1 MILWR
6 MRLEGREWRLRY
18 KLFFQS
24 TMIIQIL
31 IILSF
36 FLLLGLATLNVRRVI
51 NIERESR
58 ALMYN
63 SDVVQFILSS
73 SMILLV
79 ILSMY
84 VLFFFSWE
92 LFVTMTI
99 IGLIMKNRIIVPLT
113 EDALGAILNKIVSK
127 IDNKKKK

>member
-1 MILWR
+1 M
-6 MRLEGREWRLRY
+6 
-18 KLFFQS
+18 
-24 TMIIQIL
+24 QIL

-51 NIERESR
+51 NTERELR

-73 SMILLV
+73 SMILLA
-79 ILSMY
+79 ILSIY
-84 VLFFFSWE
+84 VLFFFSWK
-92 LFVTMTI
+92 LFVIMTV
-99 IGLIMKNRIIVPLT
+99 IGLIMKNKIIVPLT
-113 EDALGAILNKIVSK
+113 EDALGTMVDKIVKK

>member
-1 MILWR
+1 M
-6 MRLEGREWRLRY
+6 
-18 KLFFQS
+18 S
-24 TMIIQIL
+24 IQIL

-51 NIERESR
+51 NTERESR

-79 ILSMY
+79 ILSIY

-113 EDALGAILNKIVSK
+113 EDVLGVILDKVVRK

>member
-1 MILWR
+1 M
-6 MRLEGREWRLRY
+6 
-18 KLFFQS
+18 S
-24 TMIIQIL
+24 IQIL

-36 FLLLGLATLNVRRVI
+36 FLLLGLSTLNVRRVI
-51 NIERESR
+51 NTERELR

-73 SMILLV
+73 SMILLA
-79 ILSMY
+79 ILSIY

-113 EDALGAILNKIVSK
+113 EDALGIILDKIVRK